1 MPRTG
6 SADDARRRSLA
17 DLSILNAG
25 SAGDP
30 RPPTAA
36 DQIRQLRVATLL
48 PRNGGLFGS
57 GWAQYMAERL
67 GAGANSTLGYP
78 LDTLQSG
85 TTWQYGSPRPVNA
98 QASSYRPGQPPSAPP
113 SRPVAQP
120 AAPTR
125 ARSPFDVAG
134 AFRDFQNGSKIP
146 RPNLAE
152 SFFPV
157 VGPAWEAVGDL
168 QDQNYAGAAFNGAMA
183 VADALPIVVAAKGVR
198 MATKGVGIL
207 KNGSASANAAAKQL
221 RKLGVANKGEEIHHA
236 VALNGTSRTAQ
247 DWRNHYAFLK
257 VLPKEVHRRLT
268 GSWNGKPMYDPIR
281 RIWYGTTDWMK
292 AVPTGLAGYGADA
305 VENLTHP
312 FDPTP
317 TPPAKLRR

>member
-1 MPRTG
+1 MPRIG

-17 DLSILNAG
+17 DLSILD
-25 SAGDP
+25 AGDEGDP
-30 RPPTAA
+30 QSSPSGYLRIAA
-36 DQIRQLRVATLL
+36 LL

-57 GWAQYMAERL
+57 GWAKFMADRL
-67 GAGANSTLGYP
+67 GGGANASQGYP
-78 LDTLQSG
+78 LGAPQSG
-85 TTWQYGSPRPVNA
+85 TTWQYGSPRPANA
-98 QASSYRPGQPPSAPP
+98 QALTYRQGQTPSAPP
-113 SRPVAQP
+113 RRPAAQP
-120 AAPTR
+120 AAPTT
-125 ARSPFDVAG
+125 APAHFDIAG
-134 AFRDFQNGSKIP
+134 AFRDFQNGPKIP

-152 SFFPV
+152 SFIPV

-183 VADALPIVVAAKGVR
+183 VADALPVVVAAKGVR

-207 KNGSASANAAAKQL
+207 KEGSVSANAAAKQL
-221 RKLGVANKGEEIHHA
+221 RKRGVANKGEEIHHA
-236 VALNGTSRTAQ
+236 IPLNGTSRTAQ
-247 DWRNHYAFLK
+247 DWRNHYPFLK

-312 FDPTP
+312 FSDPAP
-317 TPPAKLRR
+317 PPPAKPRR